1 MPVLLLIG
9 SFKKCHISLSDN
21 RYSCATSGGVFERH
35 TDEVCHSLIVLY
47 TIPMLDCRSAKEGPT
62 IHAFAHSLATTLTY
76 LREEFA
82 KLPPIQEAGV
92 EKTALCALWM
102 QYNIYEEILVALSD
116 LYGRVSIPFI
126 ISTSVLNHFQ
136 SERGTLTWRL
146 PEI

>member
-9 SFKKCHISLSDN
+9 SLKKCHISLSDN
-21 RYSCATSGGVFERH
+21 RYSYATSGGVSERH
-35 TDEVCHSLIVLY
+35 TEEVCHSPIVLY

-102 QYNIYEEILVALSD
+102 QYNIYEEVLVALSD
-116 LYGRVSIPFI
+116 LYGRVSICFI
-126 ISTSVLNHFQ
+126 FSTYVLNHL
-136 SERGTLTWRL
+136 SVRGTLTSGL
-146 PEI
+146 PKI

>member
-1 MPVLLLIG
+1 MFG
-9 SFKKCHISLSDN
+9 
-21 RYSCATSGGVFERH
+21 
-35 TDEVCHSLIVLY
+35 
-47 TIPMLDCRSAKEGPT
+47 CRSAKEGPT

-102 QYNIYEEILVALSD
+102 QYNFYEEILVALSD
-116 LYGRVSIPFI
+116 LYGRVNIYFI
-126 ISTSVLNHFQ
+126 FSTYVLNHL
-136 SERGTLTWRL
+136 SERGTLTPRL